1 SPHHFVNTHPIIQ
14 PALVSLLYTFQ
25 FPAITRAATCGCNH
39 GLYFYNSNSQQF
51 AAMLTSI
58 GRAAARRALVSTPS
72 MLTSTTTTTTKLAP
86 RTVAF
91 YGALPVGSFSVS
103 AWARATPASTKKTAA
118 SKKKAPA
125 KKKAK
130 KTAAAAPK
138 KVKKKVLTPE
148 EKERSEL
155 RELKKMALLKG
166 PTLLPDSAW
175 SVYVSENL
183 PSGQGSL
190 MDKIKEVS
198 SSFGGLSE
206 SMKDSLRTTAQA
218 NQVTNKQ
225 TRQQWIESHPP
236 EAIYMANIARR
247 RLGRKLKKSRVYLIH
262 DTRLPKRA
270 GTPYTL
276 FIKARFQG
284 ASDGGAASAQD
295 AFRAM
300 SGEWKA
306 MSEADKKPFRDM
318 AEAEVQKSSESLRG
332 LKDKAKA
339 YWKEHKG
346 GSSSQVPS

>member
-1 SPHHFVNTHPIIQ
+1 VNILPSSSSPCFS
-14 PALVSLLYTFQ
+14 PAHVSIACNYTGRN
-25 FPAITRAATCGCNH
+25 PHCNYY
-39 GLYFYNSNSQQF
+39 LCNLDSQQF

-58 GRAAARRALVSTPS
+58 GKVAARRALASTPS
-72 MLTSTTTTTTKLAP
+72 KLTSTTITTTKLAP

-91 YGALPVGSFSVS
+91 HDALPVRSFSVS
-103 AWARATPASTKKTAA
+103 AWARATPASTAKHAA
-118 SKKKAPA
+118 SKTKTKKAPA
-125 KKKAK
+125 KKKTK

-138 KVKKKVLTPE
+138 KAKKKKVLTPE
-148 EKERSEL
+148 EKEKSEL

-183 PSGQGSL
+183 SSGQGSL
-190 MDKIKEVS
+190 TDKIKEVA
-198 SSFGGLSE
+198 SSFGELSE
-206 SMKDSLRTTAQA
+206 SMKDSLRTTAQS

-225 TRQQWIESHPP
+225 TRQQWVESHPP

-247 RLGRKLKKSRVYLIH
+247 RLGRKLNKSRVYLIH

-284 ASDGGAASAQD
+284 ASDGGSASAQD

-300 SGEWKA
+300 SSEWKA
-306 MSEADKKPFRDM
+306 MSEADKKPFHDM
-318 AEAEVQKSSESLRG
+318 AEAELQKSSESLKL
-332 LKDKAKA
+332 LKDKARA
-339 YWKEHKG
+339 YWKERKG

>member
-1 SPHHFVNTHPIIQ
+1 
-14 PALVSLLYTFQ
+14 
-25 FPAITRAATCGCNH
+25 
-39 GLYFYNSNSQQF
+39 
-51 AAMLTSI
+51 MLTSI
-58 GRAAARRALVSTPS
+58 GRAAARRALASI
-72 MLTSTTTTTTKLAP
+72 TTTTGTTKLAP
-86 RTVAF
+86 RTVALH
-91 YGALPVGSFSVS
+91 GALPVRSFSVS
-103 AWARATPASTKKTAA
+103 AWARAAPASTAKPAA
-118 SKKKAPA
+118 SKTKAKKKAPA
-125 KKKAK
+125 KKKTK

-138 KVKKKVLTPE
+138 KAKKKKAPTPE
-148 EKERSEL
+148 EKEKSEL

-183 PSGQGSL
+183 PSGQGTL
-190 MDKIKEVS
+190 TDKIKEVAS
-198 SSFGGLSE
+198 RFGGLSE
-206 SMKDSLRTTAQA
+206 SEKDSLRTTAQS

-225 TRQQWIESHPP
+225 TRQEWIESHPP

-247 RLGRKLKKSRVYLIH
+247 RLGRKLNKSRVYLIH

-276 FIKARFQG
+276 FIKSRFQG
-284 ASDGGAASAQD
+284 ASDGGSASAQD

-318 AEAEVQKSSESLRG
+318 AEAEVRKSSESLRV
-332 LKDKAKA
+332 LKDKARA